1 MYSARVSQ
9 MNKDKYNKT
18 ASMTPK
24 AASMTKTDYQKGI
37 SKLNNTGIRTQ
48 CATNS
53 NSQLHSSRVSQAHL
67 ARPEAHQSNYIVSDY
82 RHFMNKQKSLLTNLS

>member
-37 SKLNNTGIRTQ
+37 SK
-48 CATNS
+48 
-53 NSQLHSSRVSQAHL
+53 
-67 ARPEAHQSNYIVSDY
+67 
-82 RHFMNKQKSLLTNLS
+82 